1 MDWFAFFTFAAVV
14 VSFGVAISYY
24 FKVSKRSYSKKR
36 PNEARFLRL
45 GYQYK
50 DAMREADIDVK
61 LRKLKEFE
69 EDLILAIEEHEETI
83 SVDFSENISFLDI
96 RKGNLK
102 KAS

>member
-1 MDWFAFFTFAAVV
+1 MDWFAFFTFATVV
-14 VSFGVAISYY
+14 VSFGVAISFY

-50 DAMREADIDVK
+50 DAMSELDIDVK
-61 LRKLKEFE
+61 LKKLKEFE
-69 EDLILAIEEHEETI
+69 EGLILAIEEHEETI
-83 SVDFSENISFLDI
+83 NVDVNGNVSFLDV
-96 RKGNLK
+96 RKAALK